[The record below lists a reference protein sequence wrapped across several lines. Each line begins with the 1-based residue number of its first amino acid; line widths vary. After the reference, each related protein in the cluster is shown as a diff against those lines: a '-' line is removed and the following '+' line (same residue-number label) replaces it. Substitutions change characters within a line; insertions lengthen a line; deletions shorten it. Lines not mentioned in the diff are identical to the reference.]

1 MTRGNRI
8 IDLISGGH
16 LIEGECLKC
25 KSHEIVLT
33 WSSSAPEQLEAEVT
47 KMPKDYVALL
57 YALDQKLSG
66 MSEDERRSDTG
77 ILLFASLKMLKEL
90 P

>member
-1 MTRGNRI
+1 MDKGTRI
-8 IDLISGGH
+8 IEGIIKGRLF
-16 LIEGECLKC
+16 EGECLRC
-25 KSHEIVLT
+25 KSHEIVIS
-33 WSSSAPEQLEAEVT
+33 WSSSAPEQLEALCTRV
-47 KMPKDYVALL
+47 PKDYVALL

-77 ILLFASLKMLKEL
+77 ILLFASFKMLKEL